1 MLEKE
6 LEEKFVEKVKA
17 SGGRAFKFVSPGN
30 GGVPDRLVVLP
41 GGHIG
46 FVELK
51 QKGKKPTKLQNLQMK
66 RLKELG
72 CFVCVLDDLAAIEAV
87 IFGIEQCTGEQHDL
101 VLDILEAGGLI

>member
-6 LEEKFVEKVKA
+6 LEEKFKNAVKA
-17 SGGRAFKFVSPGN
+17 AGGRAFKFVSPGN
-30 GGVPDRLVVLP
+30 DGVPDRLAVLP

-51 QKGKKPTKLQNLQMK
+51 QKGKKPTKLQTKQMQ
-66 RLKELG
+66 RLKDLG
-72 CFVCVLDDLAAIEAV
+72 CFVYLLDDEKDIDSVIAAIGV
-87 IFGIEQCTGEQHDL
+87 CTDSSADL